1 MAEIWGREEAGEE
14 KVFTARQG
22 ERAAEPWES
31 LEAAGG
37 RGLRLAGEGREGRV
51 YGWGGS

>member
-22 ERAAEPWES
+22 EQAAEPWRAWR
-31 LEAAGG
+31 LGEA
-37 RGLRLAGEGREGRV
+37 EG
-51 YGWGGS
+51 